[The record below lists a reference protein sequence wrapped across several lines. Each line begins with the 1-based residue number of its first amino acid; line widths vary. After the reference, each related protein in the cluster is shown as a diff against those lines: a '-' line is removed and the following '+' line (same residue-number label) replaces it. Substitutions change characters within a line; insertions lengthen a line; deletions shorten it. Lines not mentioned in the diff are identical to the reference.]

1 MKTRRSI
8 RKYKPDMVP
17 KELLRRLQRLEH
29 TLQLAWASS
38 LQSLL
43 PLQTKELRDRLSKM
57 NAQVMGSN
65 SDPFY
70 GAPVVLI
77 VLANKKLWH
86 LCLRWKPCH
95 G

>member
-1 MKTRRSI
+1 MSGEKNQVLENMKTRRSI

-43 PLQTKELRDRLSKM
+43 PLQTKELRESLSK
-57 NAQVMGSN
+57 NECTG
-65 SDPFY
+65 Y
-70 GAPVVLI
+70 GIKTAIHFTV
-77 VLANKKLWH
+77 H
-86 LCLRWKPCH
+86 Q
-95 G
+95 